1 MDNETC
7 SYFGRKKQD
16 EKFMLTESLRNK
28 ALKGVMWSAVERFS
42 VQGLQFAL
50 SIIIARLVSPS
61 DFGLIA
67 MLSVFI
73 AISQTFVD
81 SGFSNALIQKK
92 DRTEVDFSTVFYFNI
107 VVSLIVYYILFL
119 IAPFISSFYDEP
131 QLDIICKFTGLS
143 IIVSSFSI
151 VQRTKLNI
159 TLNYKLQAKIS
170 FIAVFFSGI
179 IGVMLA
185 WKGYGVWAL
194 VIQTLLNKFIET
206 FLFWIIVRWTP
217 SKTFSISSFR
227 LLFAF
232 GSKILAGALLA
243 TLCSNMYNLVIGKK
257 YDPVNVGYFTRSYS
271 LASFPSD
278 NIGTIISRVT
288 YPILC
293 SVQDDQNKLN
303 EILLKYVS
311 MTAYLLFPLMVGVSV
326 LSKPLIICLLTEKW
340 LPVADL
346 LTIICIAS
354 MWHPISYINW
364 QMLNVKGRSDLSL
377 KTEII
382 KRIFQFLILLITI
395 DFGIK
400 MIAVGLLIYYV
411 IEFVVILY
419 FLRSIFEIRFFDIIQ
434 GIYPAIYLSAI
445 MGVCL
450 YLCTLL
456 NIQNFIKVLFSCILG
471 VISYILFFEITKNKN
486 YCIIKNIIKQQY
498 EIIKKNE

>member
-1 MDNETC
+1 M
-7 SYFGRKKQD
+7 S
-16 EKFMLTESLRNK
+16 ESLRNK
-28 ALKGVMWSAVERFS
+28 AVKGVFWSAVERFS
-42 VQGLQFAL
+42 VQGFQFAL

-67 MLSVFI
+67 MLSIFI
-73 AISQTFVD
+73 AIAQTFVD

-107 VVSLIVYYILFL
+107 VVSLIVYCILFL
-119 IAPFISSFYDEP
+119 IAPFISSFYNEP
-131 QLDIICKFTGLS
+131 QLDIICKFAGLS
-143 IIVSSFSI
+143 IIISSFSI

-159 TLNYKLQAKIS
+159 ALNYKLQAKIS

-194 VIQTLLNKFIET
+194 VIQTLLNRFIET
-206 FLFWIIVRWTP
+206 LLFWTIVKWVP

-257 YDPVNVGYFTRSYS
+257 YDPVNVGYFTHSYS
-271 LASFPSD
+271 LASFSSE
-278 NIGTIISRVT
+278 NIGIIISRVT
-288 YPILC
+288 YPLLC
-293 SVQDDQNKLN
+293 SVQDDQNRLN

-326 LSKPLIICLLTEKW
+326 LSKPFIICLLTEKW
-340 LPVADL
+340 LPIADL
-346 LTIICIAS
+346 VTIICIAS

-382 KRIFQFLILLITI
+382 KRVIQFLILLITLPY
-395 DFGIK
+395 GIK
-400 MIAVGLLIYYV
+400 MIAIGLIVYYLA
-411 IEFVVILY
+411 EFVI
-419 FLRSIFEIRFFDIIQ
+419 IFHYLKFVFTIRYIDVFKSL
-434 GIYPAIYLSAI
+434 YPAFYLSI
-445 MGVCL
+445 LMGSCI

-456 NIQNFIKVLFSCILG
+456 DIPDLSKMFLGCAVGILSYVLFSK
-471 VISYILFFEITKNKN
+471 LFVNSNF
-486 YCIIKNIIKQQY
+486 CIILKIVEKY
-498 EIIKKNE
+498 GKVFKGFD

>member
-170 FIAVFFSGI
+170 FIAVF
-179 IGVMLA
+179 
-185 WKGYGVWAL
+185 
-194 VIQTLLNKFIET
+194 
-206 FLFWIIVRWTP
+206 
-217 SKTFSISSFR
+217 
-227 LLFAF
+227 
-232 GSKILAGALLA
+232 
-243 TLCSNMYNLVIGKK
+243 
-257 YDPVNVGYFTRSYS
+257 
-271 LASFPSD
+271 
-278 NIGTIISRVT
+278 
-288 YPILC
+288 
-293 SVQDDQNKLN
+293 SVEL
-303 EILLKYVS
+303 
-311 MTAYLLFPLMVGVSV
+311 SV
-326 LSKPLIICLLTEKW
+326 LC
-340 LPVADL
+340 
-346 LTIICIAS
+346 
-354 MWHPISYINW
+354 WHGKDMEY
-364 QMLNVKGRSDLSL
+364 GH
-377 KTEII
+377 
-382 KRIFQFLILLITI
+382 
-395 DFGIK
+395 
-400 MIAVGLLIYYV
+400 
-411 IEFVVILY
+411 
-419 FLRSIFEIRFFDIIQ
+419 
-434 GIYPAIYLSAI
+434 
-445 MGVCL
+445 
-450 YLCTLL
+450 
-456 NIQNFIKVLFSCILG
+456 
-471 VISYILFFEITKNKN
+471 
-486 YCIIKNIIKQQY
+486 
-498 EIIKKNE
+498 